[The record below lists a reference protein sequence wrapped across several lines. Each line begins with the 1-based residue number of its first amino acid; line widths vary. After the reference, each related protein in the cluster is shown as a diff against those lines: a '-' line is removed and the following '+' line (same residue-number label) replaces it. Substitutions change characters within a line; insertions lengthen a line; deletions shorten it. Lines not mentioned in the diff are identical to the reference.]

1 MYEIERKIS
10 EVKGDLNRFEIVIL
24 LARRARQI
32 TEKRV
37 ALEQQLERK
46 AIAREKDTIKAI
58 GELVDGR
65 ITYERTKDAYKVPPP
80 EEETPPR
87 AGKTIL

>member
-58 GELVDGR
+58 GELIDCLLY
-65 ITYERTKDAYKVPPP
+65 TSPS
-80 EEETPPR
+80 PR
-87 AGKTIL
+87 DLSTSRMPSSA